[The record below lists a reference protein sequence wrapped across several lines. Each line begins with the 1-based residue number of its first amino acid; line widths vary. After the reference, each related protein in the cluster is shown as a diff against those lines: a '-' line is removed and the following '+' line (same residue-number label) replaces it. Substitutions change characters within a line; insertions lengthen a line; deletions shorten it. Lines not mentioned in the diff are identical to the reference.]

1 METTHPDVEAYYPK
15 VLDFIQGHNHLC
27 ISTIQ
32 RAVTHGFKL
41 TCAIVDRLI
50 SEGHLRVNP
59 NGGYDVV
66 KSTATTPKTTSP
78 IDAAIQLKDDELRFS
93 EDGTVLLRV
102 PNDATEVTI
111 PEGVTMIGDEA
122 FLGCTQLTYLLI
134 PEGVKRIGDSAF
146 SGCTGLTSLWIPEG
160 VKRIGGF
167 AFWKCENL
175 TKIRLPQTLTTI
187 GPRAFLDCRSLT
199 SMIIPDSVTEIG
211 DGAFWG
217 CSHLTKLTLPSP
229 NIIFGTAVFRG
240 CQQLKEVLIFKDP
253 DHWGPIG
260 GTSDRRE
267 DDEYESRIEQLM
279 KCLDL
284 PNF

>member
-15 VLDFIQGHNHLC
+15 VLDFIQGHDHLC

-66 KSTATTPKTTSP
+66 KLTAITPKTPSP

-93 EDGTVLLRV
+93 EDGTVLLHV

-122 FLGCTQLTYLLI
+122 FYGCTQ
-134 PEGVKRIGDSAF
+134 
-146 SGCTGLTSLWIPEG
+146 LTSLWIPEG
-160 VKRIGGF
+160 VKRIGGY

-187 GPRAFLDCRSLT
+187 GARAFLDCRSLT

-260 GTSDRRE
+260 GTRDLRE

-279 KCLDL
+279 ECLDL

>member
-1 METTHPDVEAYYPK
+1 MNHEKRKYFSMETTHPDVEAYYPK
-15 VLDFIQGHNHLC
+15 VLDFIQGHDHLC

-66 KSTATTPKTTSP
+66 KSTATTPKTPSP

-93 EDGTVLLRV
+93 EDGTVLLHV
-102 PNDATEVTI
+102 PNDATDVTI
-111 PEGVTMIGDEA
+111 PEGITTIGDEA
-122 FLGCTQLTYLLI
+122 FYGCT
-134 PEGVKRIGDSAF
+134 R
-146 SGCTGLTSLWIPEG
+146 LTSLWIPEG
-160 VKRIGGF
+160 VKRIGGY

-187 GPRAFLDCRSLT
+187 GVRAFLDCRSLT

-217 CSHLTKLTLPSP
+217 CSHLTKFTLLSL
-229 NIIFGTAVFRG
+229 NTTFNQDLFRG
-240 CQQLKEVLIFKDP
+240 CQQLKEVLILKNP

-260 GTSDRRE
+260 GPINPYE
-267 DDEYESRIEQLM
+267 DNED
-279 KCLDL
+279 
-284 PNF
+284 

>member
-1 METTHPDVEAYYPK
+1 METTHPDVETYYPK
-15 VLDFIQGHNHLC
+15 VLDFIQGHDHLC

-50 SEGHLRVNP
+50 SEGHLCINP

-66 KSTATTPKTTSP
+66 KSTATTPKTPSP

-93 EDGTVLLRV
+93 EDGTVLLHV
-102 PNDATEVTI
+102 PNDTTEVTI

-122 FLGCTQLTYLLI
+122 FSGCTQ
-134 PEGVKRIGDSAF
+134 
-146 SGCTGLTSLWIPEG
+146 LTSLWIPEG
-160 VKRIGGF
+160 VKRIGGY

-187 GPRAFLDCRSLT
+187 GARAFLDCRSLT
-199 SMIIPDSVTEIG
+199 SIIIPDSVTEIG

-279 KCLDL
+279 KSGGS
-284 PNF
+284 PVFEQNKE

>member
-27 ISTIQ
+27 ISSIQ

-93 EDGTVLLRV
+93 EDGRALLHV

-111 PEGVTMIGDEA
+111 PEGVTIIGDEA
-122 FLGCTQLTYLLI
+122 FLGCTQLTSLLI
-134 PEGVKRIGDSAF
+134 PD
-146 SGCTGLTSLWIPEG
+146 G

-175 TKIRLPQTLTTI
+175 TTIRLPKTLTMI
-187 GPRAFLDCRSLT
+187 GARAFLDCRSLT
-199 SMIIPDSVTEIG
+199 SIVIPEGVTEIG
-211 DGAFWG
+211 EGAFWG
-217 CSHLTKLTLPSP
+217 CSHLTKLILPSL
-229 NIIFGTAVFRG
+229 NVVFGTAVFRG
-240 CQQLKEVLIFKDP
+240 CQQLKELLILKDL
-253 DHWGPIG
+253 DHCGPIG
-260 GTSDRRE
+260 GPINPNE
-267 DDEYESRIEQLM
+267 DNED
-279 KCLDL
+279 
-284 PNF
+284 

>member
-1 METTHPDVEAYYPK
+1 METTHSDVEAYYPK
-15 VLDFIQGHNHLC
+15 VLDFIQGHDHLC

-32 RAVTHGFKL
+32 RAVTHWFKL

-66 KSTATTPKTTSP
+66 KLTATTPKTTSP
-78 IDAAIQLKDDELRFS
+78 IDATIQLKDDELRFS
-93 EDGTVLLRV
+93 EDGTVLLHV

-111 PEGVTMIGDEA
+111 PESVTMIGDEA
-122 FLGCTQLTYLLI
+122 FCGCTQ
-134 PEGVKRIGDSAF
+134 
-146 SGCTGLTSLWIPEG
+146 LTSLWIPEG
-160 VKRIGGF
+160 VKRIGDY

-175 TKIRLPQTLTTI
+175 TEIRLPQTLTTI
-187 GPRAFLDCRSLT
+187 GARAFLDCRSLT
-199 SMIIPDSVTEIG
+199 SIVIPEGVTEIG
-211 DGAFWG
+211 EGAFWG
-217 CSHLTKLTLPSP
+217 CSHLTKLTLPSL

-240 CQQLKEVLIFKDP
+240 CQQLTEVFIFKDP
-253 DHWGPIG
+253 AHWGPIG
-260 GTSDRRE
+260 ATSNRRE

-279 KCLDL
+279 ECLDL